1 MPDEEGEFIKMKFDT
16 DLILESFKPLEELEK
31 MQKGAMNIEITKKL
45 EKIVDL
51 LRHTQK
57 GQDTTEDLTIKQKN
71 FKLVTDLQNNYR
83 DGKGLSKGD
92 MLFCNKVWNRYK

>member
-1 MPDEEGEFIKMKFDT
+1 MKFDT

-31 MQKGAMNIEITKKL
+31 MQKRAMNIEITKKL

-51 LRHTQK
+51 LRHTLK
-57 GQDTTEDLTIKQKN
+57 GQETAEDLTIKQKN

-83 DGKGLSKGD
+83 NGKGLSKGD
-92 MLFCNKVWNRYK
+92 MMFCNKVWQRYK

>member
-1 MPDEEGEFIKMKFDT
+1 MKFDT
-16 DLILESFKPLEELEK
+16 DLILDSFKPLEELEQ

-51 LRHTQK
+51 LRHSQK
-57 GQDTTEDLTIKQKN
+57 GQETAEDLTIKQKN

-83 DGKGLSKGD
+83 NGRGLSKGD
-92 MLFCNKVWNRYK
+92 MKFCNKVWRRYK